1 MKRLLRLVLI
11 ALGAGSAAAIA
22 VPMQPAHATEV
33 VRVCV
38 GVSPKPVVIYL
49 NGNAIGGTT
58 PGAPRTCVVD
68 I

>member
-1 MKRLLRLVLI
+1 M
-11 ALGAGSAAAIA
+11 
-22 VPMQPAHATEV
+22 PMQSAHATEV
-33 VRVCV
+33 IRVCV
-38 GVSPKPVVIYL
+38 GVSPKPLVIYL